1 MKTDERPVIE
11 MTGKTSS
18 NTRIVY
24 VDIKEKYGNTLY
36 YPACKNGLTFANMTG
51 NKTLRMADLTNIKA
65 LGFSVQAI
73 APELVV

>member
-1 MKTDERPVIE
+1 MKTDGRPVIE
-11 MTGKTSS
+11 MLEKSSS